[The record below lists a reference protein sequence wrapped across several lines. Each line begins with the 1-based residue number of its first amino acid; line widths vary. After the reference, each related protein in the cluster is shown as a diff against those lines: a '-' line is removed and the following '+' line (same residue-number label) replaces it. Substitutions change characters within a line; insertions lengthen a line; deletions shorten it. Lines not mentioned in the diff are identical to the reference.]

1 MAMHRRKVLKGL
13 GAAAASLAVVK
24 APYVHAQ
31 TGPIRVGFLT
41 VKTGPL
47 ASGGLQMEQ
56 GLLTFLKDR
65 KNMLGNRPV
74 ELTTADTTG
83 NPAVCRTKMQEL
95 VERFNVS
102 CVLGPL
108 AAFEALA
115 IDDYIR
121 SSRTPTLSVAG
132 AEDLTQRKPNPYFS
146 RPGSTSA
153 QCGHVMA
160 DYALKDLKYKRVA
173 TIADDFAYGHE
184 NVAGFQRAFEDAGGK
199 VVQKLWTPLNAPDY
213 GTYISQL
220 KPNLDGL
227 YTGHAGSNGLKL
239 IRQLAEYG
247 LKGKL
252 QIVGGFTPIDESLLQ
267 RSDRDILNGEVLLH
281 RSDCG
286 HSGTFGQD
294 HEDGLHPQRGE
305 AQVRSGDTEGREQV
319 VRFPTLGRQAAVRN
333 LVGDVANGT
342 VVGVALVPD
351 KAVGVDDALDV
362 M

>member
-13 GAAAASLAVVK
+13 GAAAAGLAVVK

-65 KNMLGNRPV
+65 NNMLGNRPV

-121 SSRTPTLSVAG
+121 LVAHADAVRCRRRRSDAAQSQSVFLAAGFDLGAVRSRDGRLRPQGSQVQTRGHHRRRFRLRPRECRRLPARVRRWRRQGG
-132 AEDLTQRKPNPYFS
+132 AEIVD
-146 RPGSTSA
+146 A
-153 QCGHVMA
+153 A
-160 DYALKDLKYKRVA
+160 
-173 TIADDFAYGHE
+173 
-184 NVAGFQRAFEDAGGK
+184 QRAGLRHLHLAAQARSRCVVHRACRLERTEAHPPVGRIRAEGQAEDHRR
-199 VVQKLWTPLNAPDY
+199 L
-213 GTYISQL
+213 
-220 KPNLDGL
+220 
-227 YTGHAGSNGLKL
+227 HA
-239 IRQLAEYG
+239 
-247 LKGKL
+247 
-252 QIVGGFTPIDESLLQ
+252 
-267 RSDRDILNGEVLLH
+267 DR
-281 RSDCG
+281 R
-286 HSGTFGQD
+286 
-294 HEDGLHPQRGE
+294 
-305 AQVRSGDTEGREQV
+305 
-319 VRFPTLGRQAAVRN
+319 
-333 LVGDVANGT
+333 
-342 VVGVALVPD
+342 VPD
-351 KAVGVDDALDV
+351 PADGR
-362 M
+362 